1 MLTLKGA
8 TLLHVAAEYQNLEA
22 IRLLLDLGA
31 DVNAR
36 ATVDDAGV
44 RGQTAIFHAV
54 TQRED
59 AGVPVVKLLLQ
70 RGADLSVRVTVPG
83 HYERPEVIL
92 QCTPLGYALHFKDVP
107 HGPDKV
113 GTVALLQA
121 EGAPAWRYDACNRLP
136 SAR

>member
-22 IRLLLDLGA
+22 VQLLLDLGA

-36 ATVDDAGV
+36 AMVDHAGV
-44 RGQTAIFHAV
+44 GGQTAIFHAA

-59 AGVPVVKLLLQ
+59 AGIPIIRLLLN
-70 RGADLSVRVTVPG
+70 RGADLTVRAKVPG
-83 HYERPEVIL
+83 HYERPDEIL
-92 QCTPLGYALHFKDVP
+92 ECTALGYALRFKDVP

-113 GTVALLQA
+113 ATVALLQA
-121 EGAPAWRYDACNRLP
+121 EGAPV
-136 SAR
+136 